1 MTATESWPTAA
12 FTTEGHTPV
21 LIEDWLPI
29 RELGIESAQRESNPR
44 PPLNG
49 LHVWWARAPLAAAN
63 GVQLAA
69 LLPVW
74 EEGLIQRIEGLA
86 SALQHVRDARQDL
99 VRRRP
104 PLTEADW
111 YRAWVLWLCGV
122 RGDTVRVAAEILAAK
137 ATGVSL
143 GSNPYGYRPAFNNK
157 PSVDDLNVLHRLLVD
172 RWGRVPAVIDP
183 TAGGGAIPYSAMRYG
198 LPTYA
203 NDLNP
208 VAISIL
214 DATLVG
220 AARFGRDIVGDVEKW
235 GGELV
240 RRCRER
246 LSPFFELSDPDERI
260 TAYLFANTVVC
271 PRTGGPVPLAPNWWL
286 DKAAGG
292 TAVLLRPVRD
302 ADGSPSHVEF
312 DIVKQPRKQ
321 GLNPDDGTVSGGDGI
336 SSWDGLVI
344 DGEHIKAEAQAG
356 RMWPTLYAVAARK
369 PKGKRGWNRY
379 FRAPDAIDLS
389 ALSAAEDELGRH
401 SAAWKSENVLPDEDL
416 PAGSKTSEP
425 LRYGM
430 SRWADMFSPRQL
442 LVHGVFVEEWRRLCP
457 EVRESLGEHGDGV
470 MAVLGLMQGKAAN
483 WNSRLASWN
492 VGAQGLRSTFDRH
505 DFAFKWSFAEF
516 EGASSLW
523 EWTLS
528 SLVDKY
534 QGVVG
539 LLEPAE
545 GGRFESPLEHR
556 VPSDITLSSGSAS
569 VLTHLGDESIE
580 CVNIDPP
587 YYDNV
592 QYAELADFF
601 YVWMKRTL
609 GLLRPERFTDDL
621 TNKED
626 EAVANTAR
634 FADAGRRKKELAT
647 FDYQQKMQA
656 IFAEC
661 HRVLKPDGV
670 MTVWFT
676 HKRAEAWDTLGTAMM
691 DAGFTVEASWPIAT
705 QPQTSLH
712 HAAKNSAKS
721 TVILVCRKRRFDDG
735 DGVFFEDIEADVRQA
750 ARRAVAKFE
759 ADVGVGGVD
768 LLLATYGPTLSVIS
782 RRWPVLSSEASADG
796 RARRLKPEEAL
807 AVARQEV
814 ARLRMKRLV
823 GREAQFDHATDFW
836 LIAWET
842 FRAREFP
849 YDEARKLALGVGYDV
864 EAAFTKDLLTKKSEN
879 VTLSTPSRRG
889 RRLRREA
896 GDDGRLDT
904 LVDAVHHMLNIY
916 ETDGLSAARTW
927 LSDSGYEGERSFV
940 DAVQAAV
947 RAIPRIRDKSGFT
960 LDEARL
966 LDEAVLALFGDE
978 VELPKA
984 EEEARL
990 VEQTTLDV

>member
-1 MTATESWPTAA
+1 MTATESRPAAA

-74 EEGLIQRIEGLA
+74 EEGLVQRIEGLA
-86 SALQHVRDARQDL
+86 SALQQVRDARQDL
-99 VRRRP
+99 ARMKP
-104 PLTEADW
+104 PLTDADW
-111 YRAWVLWLCGV
+111 YRAWVLWLCGI

-137 ATGVSL
+137 ATGERL
-143 GSNPYGYRPAFNNK
+143 GANPYGYRPAFNNK

-172 RWGRVPAVIDP
+172 RWGRIPAVLDP

-220 AARFGRDIVGDVEKW
+220 AARFGRDIVSDVEKW

-240 RRCRER
+240 RRCRDR
-246 LSPFFELSDPDERI
+246 LSPFFELDDPDERI
-260 TAYLFANTVVC
+260 TAYLFANTVAC

-286 DKAAGG
+286 DKAARG
-292 TAVLLRPVRD
+292 TAVLLRAVRQ
-302 ADGSPSHVEF
+302 ADGTPSHVDFE
-312 DIVKQPRKQ
+312 IVKQPKTQ
-321 GLNPDDGTVSGGDGI
+321 GIDPDNGTVAGGDAI
-336 SSWDGLVI
+336 SPWDGLVI
-344 DGEHIKAEAQAG
+344 DGEHIKAEAQVG
-356 RMWPTLYAVAARK
+356 RMWPTLYAVSARK
-369 PKGKRGWNRY
+369 PKGKRGWHRY
-379 FRAPDAIDLS
+379 FRAPNTTDLE
-389 ALSAAEDELGRH
+389 ALRAAETELERVT
-401 SAAWKSENVLPDEDL
+401 ARWQMDDVLPHEDVPVGNDER
-416 PAGSKTSEP
+416 PHH
-425 LRYGM
+425 YGM
-430 SRWADMFSPRQL
+430 SRWVDMFAPRQL
-442 LVHGVFVEEWRRLCP
+442 LVQGTFVEEWRRLLP
-457 EVRESLGEHGDGV
+457 EVQESLGPRGNDV
-470 MAVLGLMQGKAAN
+470 MAVLALMQGKAAN

-516 EGASSLW
+516 EGAHSLW
-523 EWTLS
+523 DWARS

-534 QGVVG
+534 DGVVD
-539 LLEPAE
+539 LLQPSDDL
-545 GGRFESPLEHR
+545 RLSCSSLEHA
-556 VPSDITLSSGSAS
+556 VPGEITLSSGSAS
-569 VLTHLGDESIE
+569 SLTHLGDESIE

-601 YVWMKRTL
+601 YVWMKRTI
-609 GLLRPERFTDDL
+609 GLMTPEQFADEL

-626 EAVANTAR
+626 EAIANPAR

-661 HRVLKPDGV
+661 HRVLKADGV

-676 HKRAEAWDTLGTAMM
+676 HKKAEAWDTLGTAMM

-721 TVILVCRKRRFDDG
+721 TVILVCRKRRSDDA
-735 DGVFFEDIEADVRQA
+735 DGVFFEDIEAEVRKAARQA
-750 ARRAVAKFE
+750 VEKFE

-782 RRWPVLSSEASADG
+782 GRWPVLSSEASTDG

-864 EAAFTKDLLTKKSEN
+864 EAAFSKDLLTKKSEN
-879 VTLSTPSRRG
+879 VALSTPNRRG

-927 LSDSGYEGERSFV
+927 LSDSGYDGERSFV

-947 RAIPRIRDKSGFT
+947 RAIPRIQDKSGFT
-960 LDEARL
+960 LDEARV

-978 VELPKA
+978 VELPQA